1 MNKLICLFL
10 FLLIHGFLNA
20 QEYEFPEKIDDN
32 FVFFKSKNNKTHV
45 LKNSINYV
53 FEKGKWTKNKLK
65 TKLSKRDSLILF
77 HPKGFNNTNFKVIQS
92 ENSIYLV
99 LNGGGPVLQLKNDS
113 IVRIDNSVEQK
124 NQFGAATFIYKNKM
138 YMYGGYGLWSFKNY
152 ITYYDFSS
160 NQWELFRTQS
170 EKQPQSR
177 WKPLF
182 DLKDNKLY
190 VMGGRSS
197 DPENYMTDIVL
208 KDLFVVDMDLKT
220 IKSLSQEINPKS
232 RLLFHSHNNGFLL
245 DSKRAY
251 LYNNIITVFDFPNNK
266 LYRYDVKNLFDQKL
280 DGSPVLSFSDS
291 LVFVKKSKGIK
302 KLTFLHENELK
313 KNLIESFPIALD
325 SAEKSR
331 LKQFLIAFLC
341 LFLVFFVFKLFS
353 YKDYI
358 NKLIQYDKNW
368 LYFSGNKVRIN
379 AEQSQIIRLLE
390 INGKFSSIE
399 LNKVVSKNRK
409 YAKSHLTLLRKN
421 FVKSINELFSEL
433 FGSNQLHIIS
443 SKSPKDKRQILYR
456 TSKEIFKKESFLKFM
471 FKL

>member
-1 MNKLICLFL
+1 MYKFIFLVFLGIQGLI
-10 FLLIHGFLNA
+10 NA
-20 QEYEFPEKIDDN
+20 QEYKFPSEIDDN
-32 FVFFKSKNNKTHV
+32 FILFKSADNKAHV
-45 LKNSINYV
+45 LNNLYDYV
-53 FEKGKWTKNKLK
+53 FENGKWIKNKLNRRPFV
-65 TKLSKRDSLILF
+65 RDSLILF
-77 HPKGFNNTNFKVIQS
+77 HSKGFNNTNFKVVQS
-92 ENSIYLV
+92 EKNIYFV
-99 LNGGGPVLQLKNDS
+99 LNGGGPVLQLKKDS

-124 NQFGAATFIYKNKM
+124 NQFGAATFIYKKKM
-138 YMYGGYGLWSFKNY
+138 YMYGGYGFWSFKNY
-152 ITYYDFSS
+152 TTYYDFSS

-170 EKQPQSR
+170 EIQPQSR

-197 DPENYMTDIVL
+197 LPENYMTDVIL
-208 KDLFVVDMDLKT
+208 KDLFVIDMDLKT
-220 IKSLSQEINPKS
+220 IKNLSTQVNPKTP
-232 RLLFHSHNNGFLL
+232 LLFHSHNNGFLL
-245 DSKRAY
+245 NNKRAY
-251 LYNNIITVFDFPNNK
+251 LYNNMVTAFDFTNNK
-266 LYRYDVKNLFDQKL
+266 FYSYNAKSLFEKKL
-280 DGSPVLSFSDS
+280 EDSPILSFSDS

-325 SAEKSR
+325 PTEKSR
-331 LKQFLIAFLC
+331 LKQFVIAFLC

-379 AEQSQIIRLLE
+379 AEQSQIIKLLE
-390 INGKFSSIE
+390 RNGKFSSIE

>member
-1 MNKLICLFL
+1 
-10 FLLIHGFLNA
+10 
-20 QEYEFPEKIDDN
+20 
-32 FVFFKSKNNKTHV
+32 
-45 LKNSINYV
+45 
-53 FEKGKWTKNKLK
+53 
-65 TKLSKRDSLILF
+65 
-77 HPKGFNNTNFKVIQS
+77 
-92 ENSIYLV
+92 
-99 LNGGGPVLQLKNDS
+99 
-113 IVRIDNSVEQK
+113 
-124 NQFGAATFIYKNKM
+124 
-138 YMYGGYGLWSFKNY
+138 
-152 ITYYDFSS
+152 
-160 NQWELFRTQS
+160 
-170 EKQPQSR
+170 
-177 WKPLF
+177 
-182 DLKDNKLY
+182 KDNKLY

-208 KDLFVVDMDLKT
+208 KDLFVIDMDLKT

-232 RLLFHSHNNGFLL
+232 RLLFHSHNNGFLV

-313 KNLIESFPIALD
+313 KNLIESFPIALEP
-325 SAEKSR
+325 AEKSR
-331 LKQFLIAFLC
+331 LKQFVIAFLC

>member
-1 MNKLICLFL
+1 MYKFIFLVFLGIQGLI
-10 FLLIHGFLNA
+10 NA
-20 QEYEFPEKIDDN
+20 QEYKFPSEIDDN
-32 FVFFKSKNNKTHV
+32 FILFKSTDNKAHV
-45 LKNSINYV
+45 LNNLYDYV
-53 FEKGKWTKNKLK
+53 FENGKWTKKKLNIRAFV
-65 TKLSKRDSLILF
+65 RDSLILF
-77 HPKGFNNTNFKVIQS
+77 HSKGFNNTNFKVVRS
-92 ENSIYLV
+92 EKNIYFV
-99 LNGGGPVLQLKNDS
+99 LNGGGPVLQLKKDS

-124 NQFGAATFIYKNKM
+124 NQFGAATFIYKKKM
-138 YMYGGYGLWSFKNY
+138 YMYGGYGFWSFKNY
-152 ITYYDFSS
+152 TTYYDFSS

-170 EKQPQSR
+170 EIQPQSR

-197 DPENYMTDIVL
+197 LPENYMTDIIL
-208 KDLFVVDMDLKT
+208 KDLFVIDMDLKT
-220 IKSLSQEINPKS
+220 IKNLSTQVNPKTP
-232 RLLFHSHNNGFLL
+232 LLFHSHNNGFLL
-245 DSKRAY
+245 NNKRAY
-251 LYNNIITVFDFPNNK
+251 LYNNMVTAFDFTNNK
-266 LYRYDVKNLFDQKL
+266 FYSYNAKNLFDQKL
-280 DGSPVLSFSDS
+280 EGSPILSFSDS

-325 SAEKSR
+325 PVEKSR
-331 LKQFLIAFLC
+331 LKQFVIAFLC

>member
-1 MNKLICLFL
+1 MVTAFD
-10 FLLIHGFLNA
+10 FA
-20 QEYEFPEKIDDN
+20 
-32 FVFFKSKNNKTHV
+32 NNKFY
-45 LKNSINYV
+45 S
-53 FEKGKWTKNKLK
+53 
-65 TKLSKRDSLILF
+65 
-77 HPKGFNNTNFKVIQS
+77 
-92 ENSIYLV
+92 
-99 LNGGGPVLQLKNDS
+99 
-113 IVRIDNSVEQK
+113 
-124 NQFGAATFIYKNKM
+124 
-138 YMYGGYGLWSFKNY
+138 
-152 ITYYDFSS
+152 
-160 NQWELFRTQS
+160 
-170 EKQPQSR
+170 
-177 WKPLF
+177 
-182 DLKDNKLY
+182 
-190 VMGGRSS
+190 
-197 DPENYMTDIVL
+197 
-208 KDLFVVDMDLKT
+208 
-220 IKSLSQEINPKS
+220 
-232 RLLFHSHNNGFLL
+232 
-245 DSKRAY
+245 
-251 LYNNIITVFDFPNNK
+251 YNA
-266 LYRYDVKNLFDQKL
+266 KNLFDQKL
-280 DGSPVLSFSDS
+280 EGSPILSFSDS

-325 SAEKSR
+325 PTEKSR
-331 LKQFLIAFLC
+331 LKQFVIAFLC

-379 AEQSQIIRLLE
+379 AEQSQIVRLLE

>member
-1 MNKLICLFL
+1 MDKLICLFL

-65 TKLSKRDSLILF
+65 IKPFKRDSLILF

-124 NQFGAATFIYKNKM
+124 NQFGAATFIYKKKM
-138 YMYGGYGLWSFKNY
+138 YMYGGYGFWSFKNY
-152 ITYYDFSS
+152 TTYYDFSS

-170 EKQPQSR
+170 EIQPQSR

-197 DPENYMTDIVL
+197 LPENYMTDIIL
-208 KDLFVVDMDLKT
+208 KDLFVIDMDLKT
-220 IKSLSQEINPKS
+220 IKNLSTQVNPKTP
-232 RLLFHSHNNGFLL
+232 LLFHSHNNGFLL
-245 DSKRAY
+245 NNKRAY
-251 LYNNIITVFDFPNNK
+251 LYNNMVTAFDFTNNK
-266 LYRYDVKNLFDQKL
+266 FYSYNAKSLFEKKL
-280 DGSPVLSFSDS
+280 EGSPILSFSDTLS
-291 LVFVKKSKGIK
+291 FVKKIKGVK
-302 KLTFLHENELK
+302 KLIFLNAGDIE
-313 KNLIESFPIALD
+313 KNFIESLQIVLEPV
-325 SAEKSR
+325 EKSLFR
-331 LKQFLIAFLC
+331 KGAFALLC
-341 LFLVFFVFKLFS
+341 LFLMAFVYKLFS

-358 NKLIQYDKNW
+358 NKLIQYDDNW
-368 LYFSGNKVRIN
+368 LYFSGNKIRIN
-379 AEQSQIIRLLE
+379 SEQSQAIKLLE
-390 INGKFSSIE
+390 LKGKFTSTE
-399 LNKVVSKNRK
+399 LNKIVAKNKK

-421 FVKSINELFSEL
+421 FIKSLNELFSKL
-433 FGSNQLHIIS
+433 FDSEYLLIKT
-443 SKSPKDKRQILYR
+443 SKFPKDKRQVLY
-456 TSKEIFKKESFLKFM
+456 TTNQEIFKKDSFLKFM